1 MYCCS
6 ENSVFMFSMP
16 SKRRDIVYFSSLV
29 WSHGFLVLTLL
40 IVLPFS
46 HVTESLERSM
56 LDMNE
61 IKRIREKRG
70 ERERKKEKERDRD
83 FGKCG

>member
-1 MYCCS
+1 
-6 ENSVFMFSMP
+6 
-16 SKRRDIVYFSSLV
+16 
-29 WSHGFLVLTLL
+29 
-40 IVLPFS
+40 
-46 HVTESLERSM
+46 M

>member
-1 MYCCS
+1 M
-6 ENSVFMFSMP
+6 
-16 SKRRDIVYFSSLV
+16 
-29 WSHGFLVLTLL
+29 LTLL

-70 ERERKKEKERDRD
+70 ERERKKEKER
-83 FGKCG
+83 GL